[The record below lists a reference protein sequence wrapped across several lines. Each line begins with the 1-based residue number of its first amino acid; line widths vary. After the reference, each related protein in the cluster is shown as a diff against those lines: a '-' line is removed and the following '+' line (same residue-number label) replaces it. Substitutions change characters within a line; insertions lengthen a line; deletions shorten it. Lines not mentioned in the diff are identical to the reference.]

1 MLCPH
6 WARLNPKLFALLRAI
21 PGSLGSMLI
30 PCHVKGMCHPH
41 ALQTQVAPSSP
52 SKRWETLVM
61 PQQSPFPGE
70 LQVPPLLLLILP
82 SFWVYPS
89 PPQVNLSIYFAFS
102 PDLLNRRTPR
112 LIFVARAAGGN
123 GGCLQQGK
131 RNKMLG
137 SFFQLPGP

>member
-6 WARLNPKLFALLRAI
+6 WARLKPKLFALLRAI
-21 PGSLGSMLI
+21 PGSLDSVLI

-52 SKRWETLVM
+52 PKRWETLVM

-82 SFWVYPS
+82 SFWVHPS
-89 PPQVNLSIYFAFS
+89 PPQVNLSIYFASS

-112 LIFVARAAGGN
+112 LIFCSQSSWWEWG
-123 GGCLQQGK
+123 LPTQGK
-131 RNKMLG
+131 RNKVLG